1 MAISMADHGGWAGR
15 LLVVDL
21 STGLSFVRD
30 TLDLC
35 TGYIGGRGLGAAL
48 AWELLR
54 PGLHPF
60 DPDNPLMFLCG
71 PLSATTAPNAGRV
84 TICSL
89 TPQGYP
95 VPWFSRAS
103 MGGDLGHHI
112 RMAGYDGILIM
123 GQAPHPVYLWVQD
136 DLVELRDARD
146 LWGAGIMETQRSLR
160 ARLGP
165 RAQLATIGPA
175 GESLSCI
182 STIGS
187 NEGSAAGQGGFG
199 AVMGAKKL
207 KALAVYG
214 TRRPKLAQ
222 PEAFRSLAKAIA
234 REYIGDAN
242 KRQGQA
248 PATSGPYGSQRIRCS
263 TGCIMGCATHY
274 EGVRGTIS
282 PDRDYG
288 GIVQCTAGRFRGAE
302 GHYWNIGFE
311 AGFELNMLAN
321 DWGINHW
328 DLMKG
333 LFPWIG
339 MCYRAGLLREI
350 GGREIAPDDPRFW
363 HEVLQ
368 TIATRRGPMADIVAD
383 GGRRAIART
392 GLLPEDGRQLYT
404 AWGYANHWDGR
415 GPRGNQITY
424 PFWLVSALLWMID
437 TRDPMGSAHGY
448 VQNMTAAS
456 PFGRNVLTWEQLQ
469 GIAQRLYGHPEA
481 MDPLSNYEG
490 KAEAALWHARRAL
503 LKDSLP
509 LCDRVFPRL
518 ISSLSEDGLPRAG
531 GIEGPEFEYHLYA
544 LATGQ
549 QVGPEELDRLA
560 DRALTLER
568 LEQVRDM
575 GRTREQDD
583 GVVGFFCE
591 TDEEYAN
598 PLLGVRRRAERAP
611 LLATADRFYA
621 LRGLDPT
628 TGVPL
633 PETIDRLGL
642 ADRLAAPAQSLE
654 PGLAR

>member
-1 MAISMADHGGWAGR
+1 MVDYAWAGR
-15 LLVVDL
+15 TLVVDL
-21 STGLSFVRD
+21 TTGRSFVRD
-30 TLDLC
+30 TSDLAA
-35 TGYIGGRGLGAAL
+35 GYIGGRGLGAAL
-48 AWELLR
+48 AWELLQ
-54 PGLHPF
+54 PGMKPF
-60 DPDNPLMFLCG
+60 DPDCPLMFLCG
-71 PLSATTAPNAGRV
+71 PLAATAAPNAGRV

-112 RMAGYDGILIM
+112 RMAGYDGILIL

-136 DLVELRDARD
+136 DQVELRDARD
-146 LWGAGIMETQRSLR
+146 VWGLGIMDTQESLR

-165 RAQLATIGPA
+165 RVQTASIGPA
-175 GESLSCI
+175 GENLSCI
-182 STIGS
+182 ATIGS

-207 KALAVYG
+207 KAVAVYG
-214 TRRPKLAQ
+214 SHRPKLAK
-222 PEAFRSLAKAIA
+222 PEAFRTLTKAIA
-234 REYIGDAN
+234 REYLDDTN
-242 KRQGQA
+242 RRQAQSASSGSAA
-248 PATSGPYGSQRIRCS
+248 PSSAPYGLRRIHCS
-263 TGCIMGCATHY
+263 SGCIMGCATHY
-274 EGVRGTIS
+274 EGVRGTIF

-339 MCYRAGLLREI
+339 MCYRAGLMSHI
-350 GGREIAPDDPRFW
+350 GGREITPNDPRFW
-363 HEVLQ
+363 YEVLQ
-368 TIATRRGPMADIVAD
+368 TIATHQGPMAEVVAD

-392 GLLPEDGRQLYT
+392 GLLPDEGRQLYT
-404 AWGYANHWDGR
+404 GWGYANHWDGR

-448 VQNMTAAS
+448 VQNMTGAS
-456 PFGRNVLTWEQLQ
+456 PFGRNILSWDQLQ
-469 GIAQRLYGHPEA
+469 GIAQRLYGRPEA
-481 MDPLSNYEG
+481 MDPLSDYEG
-490 KAEAALWHARRAL
+490 KAEAALWHARRAM

-509 LCDRVFPRL
+509 LCDRIFPRL
-518 ISSLSEDGLPRAG
+518 ISSVSEDGLPRAG
-531 GIEGPEFEYHLYA
+531 GVEGPEFEYHLYA
-544 LATGQ
+544 MATGHD
-549 QVGPEELDRLA
+549 VGPEELDRAA

-568 LEQVRDM
+568 LEQIRDF
-575 GRTREQDD
+575 GRTRAQDNA
-583 GVVGFFCE
+583 VVDFFCE
-591 TDEEYAN
+591 TDEEHVN
-598 PLLGVRRRAERAP
+598 PLLGERRRAQQAP
-611 LLATADRFYA
+611 LLATADPFYT

-628 TGVPL
+628 TGIPSQGA
-633 PETIDRLGL
+633 IDRVGL
-642 ADRLAAPAQSLE
+642 ADQVAARA
-654 PGLAR
+654 